1 MPEFLHRP
9 DICLYCIELVVTQM
23 CAIKTKSV
31 GIIKYSR
38 SFITG

>member
-9 DICLYCIELVVTQM
+9 DICLYCIELVATQM

-38 SFITG
+38 RFITG